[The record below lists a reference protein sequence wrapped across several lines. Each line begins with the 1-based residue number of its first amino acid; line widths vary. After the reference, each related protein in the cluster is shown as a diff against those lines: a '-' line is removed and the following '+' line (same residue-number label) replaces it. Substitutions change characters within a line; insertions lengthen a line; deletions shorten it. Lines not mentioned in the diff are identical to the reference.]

1 MDNSRMTKGYVLY
14 VYILFPKPFANKL
27 RKKALAPNLP
37 TAKVL
42 VTTLLLV
49 AAVAPV
55 NIRVPLFQVGSLGS
69 LLSLNAR
76 ITPQENKKAT
86 VTLFWRE
93 S

>member
-1 MDNSRMTKGYVLY
+1 MTKGYVLY
-14 VYILFPKPFANKL
+14 VYILFPKPFANK
-27 RKKALAPNLP
+27 KALAPNLP
-37 TAKVL
+37 AAKAL

-76 ITPQENKKAT
+76 IAPQENEKAT

>member
-1 MDNSRMTKGYVLY
+1 MDNSRMMKGYVLY
-14 VYILFPKPFANKL
+14 MYILFPKPFTKL
-27 RKKALAPNLP
+27 CKKALTPNLP
-37 TAKVL
+37 TAKAL
-42 VTTLLLV
+42 ATTLLLV

-55 NIRVPLFQVGSLGS
+55 NIRVPLFQVGSLGF

-76 ITPQENKKAT
+76 ITPQENEKAT

>member
-1 MDNSRMTKGYVLY
+1 MMKGYVLY
-14 VYILFPKPFANKL
+14 VYILFPKPFAKL

-37 TAKVL
+37 AAKVL

-69 LLSLNAR
+69 LLSLNTR
-76 ITPQENKKAT
+76 IVPQENEKAT
-86 VTLFWRE
+86 VMLFWRE

>member
-1 MDNSRMTKGYVLY
+1 MTKGYVLY

-27 RKKALAPNLP
+27 RKKALTPNLP
-37 TAKVL
+37 AAKAL

-55 NIRVPLFQVGSLGS
+55 NIRVPLFQLEVGSLGS

-76 ITPQENKKAT
+76 ITPQENEKAT
-86 VTLFWRE
+86 VTSFWRE